1 MIHKRKTFK
10 TVTNLSLNTKPEPM
24 QCSVKLQ
31 KNLTK
36 NWRATHQTL
45 QASASM
51 LKVKV
56 HHSTIKKTEQA
67 WHVWKGCQEKTWAQ
81 VCNKWQNFLINVLRT
96 AESKVEMFGYNVQHH
111 IWKKPH
117 KHIRTNT
124 SNQPSR
130 MVVEG
135 FDLIWFVMIS
145 GLFTTTRPGDLI

>member
-31 KNLTK
+31 TNLKKTEELHI
-36 NWRATHQTL
+36 RLYRPRLAC
-45 QASASM
+45 

-81 VCNKWQNFLINVLRT
+81 VCNKWQNFLINVLQT

-111 IWKKPH
+111 IRRKPH

-135 FDLIWFVMIS
+135 FDSIWFVMIS
-145 GLFTTTRPGDLI
+145 GLFTTTRPGNLI